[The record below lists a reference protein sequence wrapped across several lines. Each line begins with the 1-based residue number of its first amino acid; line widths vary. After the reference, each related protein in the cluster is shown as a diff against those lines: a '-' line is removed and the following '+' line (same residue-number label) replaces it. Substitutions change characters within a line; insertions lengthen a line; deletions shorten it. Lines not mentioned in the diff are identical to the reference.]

1 MWDYIISYGFVAILE
16 LIVAI
21 VKNMREDILKADL
34 EKIGSIFQG

>member
-34 EKIGSIFQG
+34 EKIGSIF